1 MPKKFRNYVI
11 KGQEH
16 VDRKTGK
23 TIPSPGAWR
32 SVEDLL
38 PETPT
43 DDTACMY
50 YVRLKNSEKIIML
63 AYTGNGEWTDTEG
76 KEYKGVETWLEY
88 MPKIHPIVKK
98 EFFLNEEFL
107 KMIVSDYMEK
117 NEGVTVN
124 SKNVRFKVG
133 RKVVGYGMDEHE
145 ELVFIGCDVV
155 VMGEEDCK

>member
-1 MPKKFRNYVI
+1 MPREFKNYVI

-23 TIPSPGAWR
+23 TIPSPSAWR
-32 SVEDLL
+32 SAKDVL
-38 PETPT
+38 PEEPT
-43 DDTACMY
+43 NDTACMY

-76 KEYKGVETWLEY
+76 KEYKGVETWLE
-88 MPKIHPIVKK
+88 
-98 EFFLNEEFL
+98 FFLNEEFL

-117 NEGVTVN
+117 NEGVTVDQ
-124 SKNVRFKVG
+124 KNVHFKIG
-133 RKVVGYGMDEHE
+133 RRSVGYGMSEHE

-155 VMGEEDCK
+155 AMGEEDCK